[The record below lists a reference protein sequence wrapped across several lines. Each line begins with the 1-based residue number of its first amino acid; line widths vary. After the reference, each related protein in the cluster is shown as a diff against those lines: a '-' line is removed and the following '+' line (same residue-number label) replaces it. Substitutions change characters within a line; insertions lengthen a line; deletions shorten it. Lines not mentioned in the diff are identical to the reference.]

1 MKRHKEIFHFII
13 IIDISLIILYIKIMK
28 YNPYN
33 QIWVI
38 TWRAGTVLQ
47 YIFYGIHGP
56 VFIIFLKIKILKC
69 VLTGYSTIAP
79 FVIFHVPTNSNSS
92 IGNFE
97 TYKKSSKSCGPKMPY
112 GWKLPFIIILVRIP
126 SIFEGGC
133 FTLVLLYFFFVTTPS
148 LSHLRKK
155 QVQGHCEE
163 QNTGCCRRV
172 TPLNNAQCIK
182 TSKWCSTPT
191 QVPKA

>member
-1 MKRHKEIFHFII
+1 
-13 IIDISLIILYIKIMK
+13 MK

-112 GWKLPFIIILVRIP
+112 GWKLTFIIILVRIP
-126 SIFEGGC
+126 SIFEG
-133 FTLVLLYFFFVTTPS
+133 VALLWSCYIFSLLQHSLIFARSKFKVIVKNRTPAVAVAS
-148 LSHLRKK
+148 LRLTMHSASKHRNGAALPLRSQK
-155 QVQGHCEE
+155 
-163 QNTGCCRRV
+163 
-172 TPLNNAQCIK
+172 
-182 TSKWCSTPT
+182 
-191 QVPKA
+191 PKLDWYLDFDSIIY

>member
-1 MKRHKEIFHFII
+1 
-13 IIDISLIILYIKIMK
+13 MK

-38 TWRAGTVLQ
+38 TWRAGTVLL

-148 LSHLRKK
+148 LSLSSSQEASSRSLRRTEHRLLPSRHSA
-155 QVQGHCEE
+155 QQCTVHQNIEMVQHSHSG
-163 QNTGCCRRV
+163 
-172 TPLNNAQCIK
+172 PKSLNLIDI
-182 TSKWCSTPT
+182 
-191 QVPKA
+191 